1 MGKLYL
7 WGFGDQNSQ
16 IEPLKQDFDIPIKY
30 FSLWKDNCVI
40 VDETGRVLTLDEQV
54 YKSALDI
61 ECHFSLRV
69 EGRTISKVSTGNKF
83 FMCLPHRPLIRQPST
98 PNMADNYTL
107 KTRTPNYLDG
117 DPHSDNNNFAQ
128 TRQFSRESPDKE
140 IIVNMDK
147 TQLIRIVTNLIQ
159 NAMHAT
165 EEIEDPRITLTVSE
179 SELAIELLVVDNGK
193 GIVEALKS
201 KVFEPRFTTKSSG
214 MGLGLP
220 MVKKIIEGYGGAISF
235 QSQEEVGTQFIV
247 HIPKGNRTDA

>member
-1 MGKLYL
+1 MKGQLGCTSRKSSNIPVPIMGFTENLRIVQLACSNYSGFLDDMGKLYL

-140 IIVNMDK
+140 IMEHVNADDMRMPHSMK
-147 TQLIRIVTNLIQ
+147 SYENLR
-159 NAMHAT
+159 A
-165 EEIEDPRITLTVSE
+165 
-179 SELAIELLVVDNGK
+179 
-193 GIVEALKS
+193 
-201 KVFEPRFTTKSSG
+201 
-214 MGLGLP
+214 
-220 MVKKIIEGYGGAISF
+220 
-235 QSQEEVGTQFIV
+235 GT
-247 HIPKGNRTDA
+247 PKE